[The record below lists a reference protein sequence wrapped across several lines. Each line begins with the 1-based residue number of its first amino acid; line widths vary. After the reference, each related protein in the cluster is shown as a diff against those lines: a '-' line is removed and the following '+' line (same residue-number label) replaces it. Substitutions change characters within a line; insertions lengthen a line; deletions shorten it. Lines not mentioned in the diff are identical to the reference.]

1 MTSPTQARRSTTN
14 RMLGGVCGGL
24 AEYTRTDPL
33 LWRLGFVALG
43 LAGPGIIAYA
53 LLWIL
58 MPESGSD
65 AARDGSRP
73 LDGLMDRLRYGN
85 AGAPPPPAPTPP
97 APAPPAGTAA
107 QGPNGSAAG

>member
-58 MPESGSD
+58 MPESGS
-65 AARDGSRP
+65 AAADGGRP

-85 AGAPPPPAPTPP
+85 AGAPPPPPG
-97 APAPPAGTAA
+97 GTGSQAA
-107 QGPNGSAAG
+107 